1 MMHNA
6 DVTFDEGSLYGN
18 SRPVSEG
25 HGLDETK
32 KSVDSLGYDIEFTM
46 LQQLQFSFEGMIP
59 DTSADGFDGGEKKYV
74 LDLKVLKEQF
84 EKSHIDK
91 KNPSLYEMI
100 CWMNKINEQA
110 GIKTISFDDFM
121 Q

>member
-1 MMHNA
+1 MGPTMMHNA

-91 KNPSLYEMI
+91 KNPSLYDMI
-100 CWMNKINEQA
+100 CWMDQINEKA
-110 GIKTISFDDFM
+110 GV
-121 Q
+121 